1 MLDQDEN
8 NFAWGEGGLEC
19 ADLNVTHDRVFHSE
33 CLNSFCKCLEGYL
46 AFAQKQSE
54 LFQGYCCTLVQEL
67 TQHEIMNLRL
77 FMLCVKIRKY
87 ETFSIRTNSAMRNGP

>member
-1 MLDQDEN
+1 MAKIYERLLSTNILRE
-8 NFAWGEGGLEC
+8 
-19 ADLNVTHDRVFHSE
+19 
-33 CLNSFCKCLEGYL
+33 K
-46 AFAQKQSE
+46 
-54 LFQGYCCTLVQEL
+54 